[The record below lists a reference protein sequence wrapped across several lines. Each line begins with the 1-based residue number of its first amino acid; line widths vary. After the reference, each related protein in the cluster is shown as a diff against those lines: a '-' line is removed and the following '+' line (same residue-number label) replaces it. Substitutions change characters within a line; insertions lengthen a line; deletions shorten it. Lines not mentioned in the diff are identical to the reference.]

1 MSLDDVVRMIE
12 EGKVKMHEVDE
23 LLKDSNLATRAR
35 RMYLERRLGVELKA
49 IGSTIIDFNQV
60 YRRNT
65 ENTIGAAQIPIGVA
79 GPLLVR
85 GLYANGSYYIPLAT
99 TEGALVA
106 SVNRG
111 AKVVTENG
119 GAKSIVIKDGM
130 ARAPLFK
137 LPSAVDSVKFIDW
150 VRLNLSRIKEVA
162 ESGSRHLRLNEVQP
176 FVMGNNVWLR
186 LVFNTGDAMGMN
198 MVTIASERVAKWIE
212 DNYQGVR
219 LISVSGNMCVDKK
232 PNAVNFL
239 MGRGKTVVSE
249 AVISRRYLMERF
261 GITPEDVVNVNV
273 RKNLLGSAYAHSYG
287 FNAHFANII
296 TAIFI
301 ATGQDVAQ
309 VVESSM
315 GTTWAE
321 VNDDGDLYVSV
332 TLPSLEVGTVGGG
345 TGLPTQREALQMLG
359 VQGSGDPPGSNA
371 VKFAEIVAAAVLAGE
386 LNLLIAQH
394 RRELGRAHEM
404 LGRAGKQT

>member
-1 MSLDDVVRMIE
+1 
-12 EGKVKMHEVDE
+12 MHEVDD

-85 GLYANGSYYIPLAT
+85 GIYANGSYYIPLAT

-119 GAKSIVIKDGM
+119 GARSIVIKDGM

-176 FVMGNNVWLR
+176 FMMGNNVWLR

-261 GITPEDVVNVNV
+261 GITPE
-273 RKNLLGSAYAHSYG
+273 
-287 FNAHFANII
+287 
-296 TAIFI
+296 
-301 ATGQDVAQ
+301 
-309 VVESSM
+309 
-315 GTTWAE
+315 TW
-321 VNDDGDLYVSV
+321 LR
-332 TLPSLEVGTVGGG
+332 LC
-345 TGLPTQREALQMLG
+345 
-359 VQGSGDPPGSNA
+359 
-371 VKFAEIVAAAVLAGE
+371 
-386 LNLLIAQH
+386 
-394 RRELGRAHEM
+394 
-404 LGRAGKQT
+404 

>member
-1 MSLDDVVRMIE
+1 MV
-12 EGKVKMHEVDE
+12 
-23 LLKDSNLATRAR
+23 
-35 RMYLERRLGVELKA
+35 
-49 IGSTIIDFNQV
+49 
-60 YRRNT
+60 
-65 ENTIGAAQIPIGVA
+65 
-79 GPLLVR
+79 GP
-85 GLYANGSYYIPLAT
+85 
-99 TEGALVA
+99 
-106 SVNRG
+106 
-111 AKVVTENG
+111 
-119 GAKSIVIKDGM
+119 KSIVIKDGM

-359 VQGSGDPPGSNA
+359 VQGGGDPPGSNA